1 LAGGPL
7 KAEDFQPRGLL
18 RNPHLQSTL
27 GSLPPRWK
35 SIRQRAASLL
45 ERAQPLLLD
54 CGAGVRLQAFYTP
67 LPHSRRAADNRRLA
81 ILLHGWEGD
90 VDSPYVLSAAALLH
104 EQNWPLVR
112 LNLRDHGGTQGLNRD
127 LFHSCRLPEVVGAVR
142 ALAARFP
149 AARPCLGGFSLGGNF
164 MLRAA
169 ADANAPDSLAGAVA
183 VSPVLE
189 PEMTLRAL
197 ERGWLIYRHYF
208 VRRWSASL
216 RLKQRAWPDHH
227 DFEALLQSR
236 DLRRMT
242 ADLVRASTQYASL
255 QAYLSGY
262 AITGNRLECLRVPA
276 HLLTAADDPIIP
288 AGDLLR
294 VAQNQRLTVVRTRY
308 GGHCGFIDSLRR
320 PSFADRYMLEQFE
333 LFDRQ
338 NASGA
343 DQL

>member
-1 LAGGPL
+1 MAGGPL

-27 GSLPPRWK
+27 GSLPPRCK
-35 SIRQRAASLL
+35 SIRQRAAPLL
-45 ERAQPLLLD
+45 ERAQLLLLE
-54 CGAGVRLQAFYTP
+54 CGEGVRLQAFYSP

-90 VDSPYVLSAAALLH
+90 VDSPYVLSAAALLY
-104 EQNWPLVR
+104 EKSWPLVR
-112 LNLRDHGGTQGLNRD
+112 LNLRDHGGTQGLNKD

-142 ALAARFP
+142 ALAERFP

-164 MLRAA
+164 MLRVA

-189 PEMTLRAL
+189 PEMTLQAL
-197 ERGWLIYRHYF
+197 ERGWRVYRHYF
-208 VRRWSASL
+208 IRRWSASL
-216 RLKQRAWPDHH
+216 RLKQLAWPDHH
-227 DFEALLQSR
+227 DFDDLLQSR

-242 ADLVRASTQYASL
+242 ADLVRTSTQFASL

-262 AITGNRLECLRVPA
+262 AITGDRLQNLRVPA
-276 HLLTAADDPIIP
+276 HLLTSADDPIIP
-288 AGDLLR
+288 AGDLPR
-294 VAQNQRLTVVRTRY
+294 VAENQRLTVVRTRH
-308 GGHCGFIDSLRR
+308 GGHCGFIDSLRG

-333 LFDRQ
+333 RFDRQ
-338 NASGA
+338 SASGA
-343 DQL
+343 AR